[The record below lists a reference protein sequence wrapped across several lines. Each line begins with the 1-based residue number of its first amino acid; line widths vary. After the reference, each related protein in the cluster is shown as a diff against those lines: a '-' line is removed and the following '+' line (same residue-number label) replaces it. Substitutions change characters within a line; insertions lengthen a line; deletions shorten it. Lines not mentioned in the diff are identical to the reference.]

1 MDKSFGLDDVKALT
15 ALSVVGMLVVITSSP
30 FLSTS
35 KIQRSRSN
43 ADVHYQGVQG
53 GL

>member
-15 ALSVVGMLVVITSSP
+15 ALSVGMLVVITSSP